1 MNLTPISTVMM
12 PVLALRG
19 LTVFPHM
26 LLHFDVSRPRS
37 VKALD
42 HAMEQ
47 GGPICL
53 VPQRDLSVEDPEG
66 KDLYSLGAICSIRQV
81 LRLPGGSVR
90 ALVEGTDRGRI
101 VTLDRTE
108 PFLEGEVERIP
119 PLRVRSSAR
128 MEALIRQCYAI
139 YQRYAEL
146 APTSPETLLSILA
159 SSDPGEIADTIAQN
173 CSLRLEDKQAILEEL
188 RPNRRLEKLCRL
200 LQRETEILQ
209 LEQDVEGKVREGLD
223 RTQREYYLRQQLK
236 VIEEELGEGEDS
248 ELTEYRELIAKR
260 KLPKDVEERLLKELD
275 RLGKQPYASAEAS
288 VSRNYLDVCLE
299 LPWGKTTRERLDVA
313 ATRKALDRDHYG
325 LEKVKERVLEYV
337 AVRKLAPELKG
348 QILCLVGAPGVGKT
362 SIAQAVAKAL
372 NRKLA
377 RVSLGGVHDEAEIR
391 GHRKTYV
398 GAMPGRIITGIRQA
412 GSCNPV
418 MVLDEID
425 KLGNDGRSDPS
436 SALLEVLD
444 PEQNAAFRD
453 NFLEIPFDL
462 SQVLFI
468 TTANTLDTIPRPLL
482 DRMEVLELPS
492 YTDEEKLTIAK
503 RHLLPKEMKNHG
515 LKASQLK
522 LTDDAIRAVICGYTR
537 EGGVRLLRRQLAKLC
552 RQAAMEVVEKGAKS
566 VSITEE
572 ALERYLG
579 PRKYHPAAEAL
590 ERRVGVVNGLA
601 WTEMGGELLEVEVN
615 AMPGSGKLE
624 LTGNL
629 GDVMKESARAAL
641 SYLRAHGG
649 ELGLPP
655 DFHQK
660 TDIHVHFPEGAV
672 PKDGPSA
679 GIAVTTAMASALTG
693 RAVRPGFAMTGEVT
707 LRGRVLPIGGLREKT
722 MAALR
727 AGIRQVIIPAEN
739 EKDLAEIDQ
748 TVRVKLCFPTVTEVE
763 QVLTL
768 ALEPAPMLTDA
779 QRHTAAYSITPPLES
794 AVSSQPGLRQ

>member
-19 LTVFPHM
+19 LTVFPRM

-66 KDLYSLGAICSIRQV
+66 KNLYSLGAICSIRQV

-515 LKASQLK
+515 LKASQLR

-566 VSITEE
+566 VSVTEE

-727 AGIRQVIIPAEN
+727 AGIRQVIIPTEN

-748 TVRVKLCFPTVTEVE
+748 TVRAKLCFPTVTEVE